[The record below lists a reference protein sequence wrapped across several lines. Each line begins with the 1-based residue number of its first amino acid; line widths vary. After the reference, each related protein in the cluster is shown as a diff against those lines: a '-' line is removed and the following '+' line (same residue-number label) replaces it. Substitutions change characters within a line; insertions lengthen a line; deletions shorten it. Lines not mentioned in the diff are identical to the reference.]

1 MTCHIAT
8 QVRRVLSL
16 FIQAVHLLASCF
28 PHGFIGPAEL
38 SDKGRPTENRK
49 IVSYP
54 VHGVLFSLR
63 LLLLRPVRRFSLKA
77 QRVPSPGGVGVGN
90 EHSLNIGWFCFF
102 DLSLSLLPLPSSQS
116 LPTTLSGTI

>member
-1 MTCHIAT
+1 M

-16 FIQAVHLLASCF
+16 SIQAVHLLASCF
-28 PHGFIGPAEL
+28 PHVLRMGLSAPAEL
-38 SDKGRPTENRK
+38 SDKGRPIENRK